1 MAKVRFTKRGNIGE
15 RLQNL
20 YKANGYTMPK
30 DALSVVRE
38 MVERGLIELNDY
50 VESDRYGNE
59 KEHTKK
65 EEQNVKNTI
74 LKHLKYVDVSKVSV
88 EWICCYADFF
98 HCPIAYLYGETDI
111 AYNLGLNSDSLGF
124 LMTLNRNADKMPIA
138 SEMINTLNVILSDT
152 DKSTDLLQAV
162 GDMIGTVNYTASG
175 ADIPD
180 FDNGTIDGAF
190 LRVVQERRLQMAVD
204 NFKNDL

>member
-1 MAKVRFTKRGNIGE
+1 MAKVRFAKRGNISE
-15 RLQNL
+15 RLQSL

-38 MVERGLIELNDY
+38 MVDRGLIELNAY
-50 VESDRYGNE
+50 VESDRYKNE
-59 KEHTKK
+59 KEYTQK
-65 EEQNVKNTI
+65 EEQNVRNTI
-74 LKHLKYVDVSKVSV
+74 LKHLKYNDVSKVSV

-98 HCPIAYLYGETDI
+98 HCPVAYLYGETDI

-124 LMTLNRNADKMPIA
+124 LMTLRRNADKMPIA
-138 SEMINTLNVILSDT
+138 SEMLNTLNVILSDT

-162 GDMIGTVNYTASG
+162 GDMIGTVSFTASG
-175 ADIPD
+175 ADLPD
-180 FDNGTIDGAF
+180 FDKGSIDGAF

-204 NFKNDL
+204 NFKE